1 MNISQKPYEDR
12 PKRGGNLDRNSLSL
26 CIFAVDNKTI
36 EMSLLRVMNMFLLVV
51 AVVLTGCEDGV
62 VPENLRIPE
71 LPVVSAVAE
80 GRVVT
85 LTATFKSVVEL
96 SSAKEFGFYFGEDE
110 QSMERMTAAK
120 TDGLGYSLIL
130 EDLEYSTTY
139 SYKAWVGN
147 GRDEVS
153 SDSREVV
160 TGKEPVGPDPPSPV
174 EQNIEFKDPEVK
186 ALCVENWDLDGDGE
200 LSKAEAAKV
209 TNLRWVFK
217 RNEEITSFEEF
228 EYFTG
233 LTSVADSAF
242 KLCRNLVNIKLPES
256 VSVIGERA
264 FEECGNM
271 LLSKLPDNL
280 TIVKTHAFV
289 GCSSMP
295 LTSLPETITEIGSWA
310 FSRCS
315 NIRLSALPSI
325 LTMIEG
331 GVFAHCPGVAPSE
344 LPANIHY
351 IGDWAFINCVN
362 FNPKNIPSGVKE
374 IGKYAFQG
382 CESLAWTSL
391 PDGLLEIGSHA
402 FWFCYE
408 LKLTEL
414 PPQIYC
420 LHESVFENCWSME
433 TLALPENLDKIESR
447 AFANCRFFEI
457 TIPGNVYYIGPLAFS
472 GCEYLRQVTVLPSTP
487 PDMEDTFLGDNAN
500 VIFVPS
506 ASIEKYKTA
515 NNWSEWTAKYKTL
528 TDRDSGKNPGSGSGD
543 DSGDERGNDPI
554 TYVDGGVD
562 YGDGIVIDGTVWAP
576 VNCGY
581 HPENYP
587 FGKVYQWGRKFGFG
601 YSDPNYK
608 DASSPVLKSGP
619 VSADVGLSEANSNV
633 FFTSYR
639 GSWLSVKNSTLWNKG
654 TDANPIKTE
663 NDPCPDGWRLPTLS
677 ECTSLKLHYSSLVTY
692 AGQKGRWFSGNKTYG
707 SGVPAIF
714 LPLAG
719 YIDNSGNAKHRQV
732 GDTYGHPEGLYWSS
746 SACDSYDYYS
756 ARGLRLTPTYV
767 DIVYG
772 QADAYTIR
780 CVAERHDSSMNK

>member
-1 MNISQKPYEDR
+1 MPKIMNISQKPYDDR

-36 EMSLLRVMNMFLLVV
+36 EMSLLRVMNMLLLVV

-110 QSMERMTAAK
+110 QSMERLTAAK

-433 TLALPENLDKIESR
+433 TLALPENLDACLYR
-447 AFANCRFFEI
+447 HRM
-457 TIPGNVYYIGPLAFS
+457 
-472 GCEYLRQVTVLPSTP
+472 LP
-487 PDMEDTFLGDNAN
+487 E
-500 VIFVPS
+500 
-506 ASIEKYKTA
+506 
-515 NNWSEWTAKYKTL
+515 
-528 TDRDSGKNPGSGSGD
+528 
-543 DSGDERGNDPI
+543 
-554 TYVDGGVD
+554 
-562 YGDGIVIDGTVWAP
+562 
-576 VNCGY
+576 
-581 HPENYP
+581 
-587 FGKVYQWGRKFGFG
+587 
-601 YSDPNYK
+601 
-608 DASSPVLKSGP
+608 
-619 VSADVGLSEANSNV
+619 
-633 FFTSYR
+633 
-639 GSWLSVKNSTLWNKG
+639 
-654 TDANPIKTE
+654 
-663 NDPCPDGWRLPTLS
+663 
-677 ECTSLKLHYSSLVTY
+677 
-692 AGQKGRWFSGNKTYG
+692 
-707 SGVPAIF
+707 
-714 LPLAG
+714 
-719 YIDNSGNAKHRQV
+719 
-732 GDTYGHPEGLYWSS
+732 
-746 SACDSYDYYS
+746 
-756 ARGLRLTPTYV
+756 
-767 DIVYG
+767 
-772 QADAYTIR
+772 
-780 CVAERHDSSMNK
+780 